1 MGIFDKIF
9 GKKRKKEIAQATP
22 NFDDF
27 EEGFEKYLL
36 DEFTKNNHNY
46 LDTHINV
53 LLKGLDYTMGDLLND
68 EENRTNSIFF
78 FWGVC
83 DYVLETFNDSDTKF
97 AVFKA
102 LSKSDSSIN
111 EFADCKLKFINEKL
125 ISLGYNERNF
135 LDVLII
141 MSGAPDCDNMV
152 SLKTNK
158 SIEELHQIVFLGAN
172 IIKKFIENPQKNNH
186 LLFIFKDLIDGNLP
200 NIPSDIIS

>member
-1 MGIFDKIF
+1 LGIFDKIF

-83 DYVLETFNDSDTKF
+83 DYVLET
-97 AVFKA
+97 
-102 LSKSDSSIN
+102 
-111 EFADCKLKFINEKL
+111 
-125 ISLGYNERNF
+125 
-135 LDVLII
+135 
-141 MSGAPDCDNMV
+141 
-152 SLKTNK
+152 
-158 SIEELHQIVFLGAN
+158 
-172 IIKKFIENPQKNNH
+172 
-186 LLFIFKDLIDGNLP
+186 
-200 NIPSDIIS
+200 